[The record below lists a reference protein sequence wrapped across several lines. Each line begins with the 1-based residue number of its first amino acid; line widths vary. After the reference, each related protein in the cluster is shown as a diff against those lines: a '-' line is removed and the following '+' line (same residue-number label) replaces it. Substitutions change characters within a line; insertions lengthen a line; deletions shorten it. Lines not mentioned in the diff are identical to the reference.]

1 MNILITVP
9 EGEVRDTFFPE
20 IVVQHLESIGT
31 LHWNRT
37 GRDMT
42 SDDMKQALPGMDACI
57 TGWGSPF
64 FGPEVLSGADCLQI
78 VAHTGG
84 SVAPLVGPDFFD
96 RGLSI
101 VSGNWLYAESVA
113 EGVIGYA
120 LCALRRLIH
129 FSDEVQQGR
138 WRSEHFSNEGL
149 LDKTIGL
156 VGFGLVAK
164 YLVPM
169 LKPFHADIRVYDPY
183 VTDALLQTYGVRR
196 ATLEEI
202 FRQCDIVSIHA
213 PRTPET
219 KGMITK
225 ELLRTLKDGALFIN
239 TARGSLVDEEAL
251 ASELITGRITAV
263 LDVFETEPLPM
274 ESRLRGLPNALLIPH
289 MGGPTMDRRKAV
301 TLAMADEI
309 KRFFDG
315 ELLRYGIG
323 REYALAMTR

>member
-31 LHWNRT
+31 QHWNHT

-42 SDDMKQALPGMDACI
+42 PDELKQALPGMDACI

-64 FGPEVLSGADCLQI
+64 FGPEVLSGADRLQI

-120 LCALRRLIH
+120 LCALRRLLH
-129 FSDEVQQGR
+129 FSNSVQQGH
-138 WRSEHFSNEGL
+138 WRSEHFHNEGL

-156 VGFGLVAK
+156 VGFGLVAQ

-169 LKPFHADIRVYDPY
+169 LKPFHVSICVYDPY
-183 VTDALLQTYGVRR
+183 VSDAQLQGHGVRR
-196 ATLEEI
+196 ASLPEI
-202 FRQCDIVSIHA
+202 FGQCDIVSIHA

-225 ELLRTLKDGALFIN
+225 ELLHTLKNGALFIN
-239 TARGSLVDEEAL
+239 TARGSLVDEDAL
-251 ASELITGRITAV
+251 ASELITGRISAV

-309 KRFFDG
+309 KRYFEG
-315 ELLRYGIG
+315 ELLLYGIG
-323 REYALAMTR
+323 REYALSMTR